1 MSWLEQVLGPYP
13 AKQAISTQIT
23 QTLASYS
30 SLAPKTE
37 PFTFDDGRTA
47 LLLKL
52 SGTIPVNYRRIIYNL
67 PIAIWLP
74 FSFPADPP
82 ILYLTPTN
90 EMVIRPS
97 SNVDPSGRINLDQH
111 WNAKPEA
118 GSLNRTLEYLTT
130 IFADHPP
137 LYSKPTRPPLPPQ
150 LTSSSLKP
158 IPPPPQA
165 KPRPI
170 YSNPPIETLKISS
183 PQNLLDDDDEE
194 PLQQQKTAPPRPPPN
209 PETSILRQKVY
220 EKLKHE
226 IARYRSDLDKE
237 NHQLEI
243 LEQDLYKGE
252 PAIKDE
258 LARLEAVNDVCM
270 SVGKRYSEIIGDLH
284 KRIFEVE
291 ARSLPDVDEL
301 VCSTTVLYNQLWEL
315 ILHDKVIDDTVYTLS
330 KSLNSSDDEIKINLD
345 KFLKRI
351 RILGHQQFLIR
362 VKINHIQQQLGSSS
376 SSSS

>member
-1 MSWLEQVLGPYP
+1 MMDSSMSWLEQVLGPYP

-97 SNVDPSGRINLDQH
+97 SNVDPSGRINLEQH
-111 WNAKPEA
+111 WNAKPE
-118 GSLNRTLEYLTT
+118 LNRS
-130 IFADHPP
+130 HH
-137 LYSKPTRPPLPPQ
+137 
-150 LTSSSLKP
+150 
-158 IPPPPQA
+158 PPQA
-165 KPRPI
+165 KPPPI

-194 PLQQQKTAPPRPPPN
+194 PLQQQKTARPDLHPTPKQASFDKKCTRN
-209 PETSILRQKVY
+209 SSMRSLDTVPILTK
-220 EKLKHE
+220 KT
-226 IARYRSDLDKE
+226 I
-237 NHQLEI
+237 N
-243 LEQDLYKGE
+243 
-252 PAIKDE
+252 E

-301 VCSTTVLYNQLWEL
+301 VCSTTVLRYN
-315 ILHDKVIDDTVYTLS
+315 LHSS

-376 SSSS
+376 SSSSS